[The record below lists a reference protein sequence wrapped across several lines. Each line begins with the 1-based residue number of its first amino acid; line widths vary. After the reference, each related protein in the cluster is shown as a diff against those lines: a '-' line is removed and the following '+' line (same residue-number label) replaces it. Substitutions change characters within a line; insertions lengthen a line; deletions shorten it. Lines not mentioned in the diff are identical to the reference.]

1 MQRSR
6 RASERPSQTSPK
18 TTNTIQAFQS
28 RSGKAYLFNAVVNVS
43 LDPPVPRVMLTG
55 HFTVRDVDCKRCAAR
70 LGWYYAGAAAADQ
83 RYKVGRT
90 CLERASLDVES
101 DGGSTTS
108 GGEVS
113 DDDDACA

>member
-6 RASERPSQTSPK
+6 ERPSQTSPQNDPK
-18 TTNTIQAFQS
+18 PIQAFHS

-108 GGEVS
+108 GGDVS